1 TQVEPVRRF
10 NMSSKQ
16 NILLLVTLVAIL
28 GCGNAASRHHTRSRP
43 YSDSLEREFEL
54 IESGDDENNGKNGF
68 KTSFSSVF
76 ISKSETT
83 NCDLTYLISG
93 WT

>member
-1 TQVEPVRRF
+1 
-10 NMSSKQ
+10 MSSKQ

-54 IESGDDENNGKNGF
+54 IESGDDENNEPEPEVSNESTTGCRAASKKN
-68 KTSFSSVF
+68 TDEY
-76 ISKSETT
+76 I
-83 NCDLTYLISG
+83 D
-93 WT
+93 